1 MNIAHSFRRFV
12 RVARLAVLGPAA
24 ALCVHCHAAPPSGA
38 PAGRAAPPATSAQP
52 KAADRGGAGKEIVRI
67 DDELTARRIAKDT
80 FVVTH
85 EPFFSSNVLVA
96 RMPDGAVLVGS
107 SPFETVASRALVGW
121 IRATMSPTRI
131 VAINTHF
138 HFDGTG
144 GNEAYRELG
153 VDTWA
158 SSLTQQ
164 LLRDVGP
171 RMQTVSAAQTS
182 HPGRRA
188 RVAAMR
194 LVPAEHT
201 FEAGKELE
209 MGFGAE
215 RVRIVSPGP
224 AHAPDNVVVWMPA
237 RGVVFGGCM
246 IKSSDAAG
254 FIGHADLEHWEEAVE
269 TVRALGAR
277 VVIPGHGAVG
287 GPELYDLTIRVVRR
301 ELAARM
307 RP

>member
-1 MNIAHSFRRFV
+1 MCACS
-12 RVARLAVLGPAA
+12 AA
-24 ALCVHCHAAPPSGA
+24 WLCVGCRAPAVGPSSSAASASSTERPRPPSPGVVSG
-38 PAGRAAPPATSAQP
+38 PRASR
-52 KAADRGGAGKEIVRI
+52 DEIIRI

-131 VAINTHF
+131 VAVNTHF

-153 VDTWA
+153 VETWA

-182 HPGRRA
+182 DPGRRA
-188 RVAAMR
+188 RVAAVAPPATPPTTTMTR
-194 LVPAEHT
+194 LSGAGIFRFLPAL
-201 FEAGKELE
+201 A
-209 MGFGAE
+209 
-215 RVRIVSPGP
+215 S
-224 AHAPDNVVVWMPA
+224 
-237 RGVVFGGCM
+237 RG
-246 IKSSDAAG
+246 S
-254 FIGHADLEHWEEAVE
+254 
-269 TVRALGAR
+269 RAFSR
-277 VVIPGHGAVG
+277 
-287 GPELYDLTIRVVRR
+287 
-301 ELAARM
+301 
-307 RP
+307 